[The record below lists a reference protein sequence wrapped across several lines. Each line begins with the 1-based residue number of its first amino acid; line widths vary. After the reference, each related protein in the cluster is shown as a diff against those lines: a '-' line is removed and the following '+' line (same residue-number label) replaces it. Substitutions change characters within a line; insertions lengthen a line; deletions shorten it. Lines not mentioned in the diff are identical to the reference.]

1 MTPFRLDPKQTLAA
15 ATATLCV
22 LALIGL
28 WATSGNAAD
37 AQPAEAQTPTAK
49 PALTVSTVRPVLG
62 RLPVQLSANGNITAW
77 QEASI
82 GAEANG
88 LRLQELR
95 AAIGDTVRA
104 GQVLATFA
112 DATIQAD
119 LALARA
125 NLLEAQ
131 ANAQEASGNAA
142 RARGLKDSGALS
154 AQQINQYLTQEQTAQ
169 ARVEAAKA
177 ALNVQQLRLRQTQ
190 VLAPD
195 RGVISART
203 ATVGAVV
210 PAGTELFRMVRQGR
224 LEWRAEVTSSEL
236 GRLKPGTPALVTL
249 PSGVQIRGKVRM
261 VAPTVD
267 PQTRVA
273 LVYVDLPTS
282 GDLAAPPRAG
292 MFASGSFA
300 LGDTSALMVPQ
311 SALVM
316 RDGFSYVYRIGD
328 DNRVSRIKVQ
338 TGRLAG
344 EQTEITSALDAGT
357 RLVAT
362 GAGFLNDGDLV
373 RVVEG
378 AGAANPSPAAPRSA
392 ASATR

>member
-1 MTPFRLDPKQTLAA
+1 MTLFKMDKRITLAA
-15 ATATLCV
+15 AAAALCV
-22 LALIGL
+22 AALIGL
-28 WATSGNAAD
+28 SAGSGNAAD
-37 AQPAEAQTPTAK
+37 KQVSEADAPTAK
-49 PALTVSTVRPVLG
+49 PALTVSTARPVLG
-62 RLPVQLSANGNITAW
+62 RLPVRLSANGNIAAW

-88 LRLQELR
+88 LRLQDIR

-131 ANAQEASGNAA
+131 ANAQDASGNAT
-142 RARGLKDSGALS
+142 RARSLKDSGALS

-177 ALNVQQLRLRQTQ
+177 ALNVQQLRLKQTQ

-195 RGVISART
+195 RGVISARS

-210 PAGTELFRMVRQGR
+210 PAGTELFRMLRQAR

-236 GRLKPGTPALVTL
+236 GRLKTGTAALVTL

-282 GDLAAPPRAG
+282 ADLAAPPRAG
-292 MFASGSFA
+292 MFASGSFE

-316 RDGFSYVYRIGD
+316 RDGFSYIYRLGD

-338 TGRLAG
+338 TGRLSG
-344 EQTEITSALDAGT
+344 EQTEITSALAAST

-378 AGAANPSPAAPRSA
+378 TGATARPTAAPQSA

>member
-1 MTPFRLDPKQTLAA
+1 MMQFRLDNKQALAA
-15 ATATLCV
+15 AAIVCAV
-22 LALIGL
+22 ALIGL
-28 WATSGNAAD
+28 WAARGNAAA
-37 AQPAEAQTPTAK
+37 AQSSATQSPTAK
-49 PALTVSTVRPVLG
+49 PALTVSTARPVLG
-62 RLPVQLSANGNITAW
+62 RLPVRLSANGNIAAW
-77 QEASI
+77 QEASV

-88 LRLQELR
+88 LRLQDIH

-104 GQVLATFA
+104 GQLLATFA

-131 ANAQEASGNAA
+131 ANGQEASGNAS
-142 RARGLKDSGALS
+142 RARSLKDSGALS
-154 AQQINQYLTQEQTAQ
+154 TQQINQYLTQEQTAQ

-177 ALNVQQLRLRQTQ
+177 ALNVQQLRLKHTQ

-195 RGVISART
+195 RGVISARN
-203 ATVGAVV
+203 ATIGAVV

-224 LEWRAEVTSSEL
+224 LEWRAEVTSNEL
-236 GRLKPGTPALVTL
+236 GRLKAGTPALVTL
-249 PSGVQIRGKVRM
+249 PGGVQVRGKVRM

-282 GDLAAPPRAG
+282 ADLAAPPRAG
-292 MFASGSFA
+292 MFAAGSFE

-316 RDGFSYVYRIGD
+316 RDGFSYVYRLGD

-344 EQTEITSALDAGT
+344 DQTEITSALDAST
-357 RLVAT
+357 RLVAS

-373 RVVEG
+373 RVVDG
-378 AGAANPSPAAPRSA
+378 PGGAASGSAPTPKA
-392 ASATR
+392 GASATR